1 MDSKKKRI
9 RWYILAQILLCVGL
23 AAVSYGLVF
32 NRTRV
37 LGLQD
42 QKNVDGTKTALVGT
56 AQALLGPFPTATVP
70 TSTSSV
76 TVTATPLIS
85 ATPTVTPTITLTPS
99 KTPTRFMSATPK
111 GSGDS
116 GSGHQATNTKLAP
129 LTHPSTEP
137 PTEPPVDP
145 TKPPVEPTD
154 PPAEPTDPPA
164 TEPPSTQPPVSE

>member
-23 AAVSYGLVF
+23 AVVSYGLVF

-70 TSTSSV
+70 TSTSSA
-76 TVTATPLIS
+76 TATATLLIS

-111 GSGDS
+111 GSGGS
-116 GSGHQATNTKLAP
+116 GSVPRVTSTKP
-129 LTHPSTEP
+129 VPPTHP

-154 PPAEPTDPPA
+154 PPATDPPA